1 MEQPIATTATR
12 IPRRSGGIGPVS
24 ATGITIV
31 DAAWASI
38 GYAIVV
44 AMMAFASIV
53 SGAHASA
60 PSPAPLGTSPFADQ
74 APSSAPT
81 VLATVPPSVTAV
93 TGAPDPS
100 LPTAVPTTSATVAP
114 TAPANSTPVA
124 TASAPTPAATPAT
137 PNASPVASATVVAV
151 VPSPSAVAS
160 ATVAIAGPAKADAPS
175 PAPGIGPVATRE
187 PGRPIRSQAATVHTN
202 GTTTWMSISAGYSHT
217 CAITT
222 NNQAY
227 CWGYNGYGQLGDNT
241 QDDSSKPVAVS
252 GNFQWRQIVV
262 AYRYT
267 CGITTAGTAYCWGD
281 NSLYQLGDNTP
292 ISRSV
297 PTPVKS
303 TIVWTK
309 LAAGYQHVCGI
320 ASTGLGYCWGVNARG
335 QLGDNTI
342 VNKKVPVAVSAYNKW
357 TTISTGDSH
366 TCGVTDSYAAYC
378 WGWNDYG
385 QIGDGITGTMIAP
398 QINKL
403 VPTLVAGG
411 KLWTSITAGDFNTC
425 AIDTAYQGYCWGYD
439 TWPGSVTS
447 TTSSTYASTCYYGNT
462 SGSSTVCYTTPIVIS
477 TTLPFKYLTVRFQ
490 AAFGITTSNNL
501 YQWGYSYADCSY
513 CATAFLPR
521 NSGSSSSYWYDDP
534 TQPYRK
540 FGEIFSN
547 VSVGKVYACGITTV
561 RTAFCWGQNDYGQL
575 GDGTTT
581 DSSSEVLVPDPPTI
595 TVPVSQNLRISNVRD
610 GSATIS
616 WATSSSVTGWVVY
629 GLASSGAGPSTP
641 AYDSRGPTTA
651 STIHYVNITGL
662 VPNTAYTFDLVSGN
676 TTDSRSGQHYSF
688 TTGPT
693 LSVKSP
699 DTVSG
704 TVSIDGGSTPEA
716 AIVYVS
722 ANYTDASTGNTVP
735 CGAIS
740 AIVSSANNS
749 SAAWS
754 LSIANLRTADNLAYC
769 GYTNSSTLTIEAQ
782 AGSTGR
788 AAVTKT
794 VSEAKAATVTLA
806 VQPVATVVT
815 NLQSGWN
822 LVALDGTLLVP
833 MKASDICLALNAA
846 SAGAPIEV
854 ARWESGAWVSHIC
867 FLPMND
873 LTLSTGTGY
882 FVKMASPATWTYDA
896 IPTVTPKTLTMISG
910 WNLISMSGAMGYD
923 AAKTITGI
931 EAAGGSNGSVIVC
944 DEIDR
949 WENGGWDPVIRASS
963 ANIFAIEGGR
973 GYFVKLRKAVSWSP
987 SPVAP

>member
-24 ATGITIV
+24 ATGITIL
-31 DAAWASI
+31 DAPWASI

-60 PSPAPLGTSPFADQ
+60 PSPAPQGTGPFADQ
-74 APSSAPT
+74 APASAPT

-124 TASAPTPAATPAT
+124 TASVPTPAATPAT
-137 PNASPVASATVVAV
+137 SIASPVASATVVTV

-160 ATVAIAGPAKADAPS
+160 ATVAIAGHAKADAPS
-175 PAPGIGPVATRE
+175 PAPGIGPVETRE

-342 VNKKVPVAVSAYNKW
+342 VNKKVPVAVSGYNKW

-378 WGWNDYG
+378 WGWNDFG
-385 QIGDGITGTMIAP
+385 QIGDGVTGTMIAP
-398 QINKL
+398 QTNKL
-403 VPTLVAGG
+403 VPTLVTGS
-411 KLWTSITAGDFNTC
+411 KLWTSITASNYNTC
-425 AIDTAYQGYCWGYD
+425 GTDAAYMGYCWGRQSYIAY
-439 TWPGSVTS
+439 SVGNAFGNCYYTNS
-447 TTSSTYASTCYYGNT
+447 TASTCVSTPSLLSKT
-462 SGSSTVCYTTPIVIS
+462 SPWKSIVVHID
-477 TTLPFKYLTVRFQ
+477 T
-490 AAFGITTSNNL
+490 AFGFLTNNTL
-501 YQWGYSYADCSY
+501 YQWGECPTNGCALIGNPNSTSTPYVPYLSYGQVFSSLSPGKDYS
-513 CATAFLPR
+513 
-521 NSGSSSSYWYDDP
+521 
-534 TQPYRK
+534 
-540 FGEIFSN
+540 
-547 VSVGKVYACGITTV
+547 CGITTA
-561 RTAFCWGQNDYGQL
+561 RTAYCWGQNDYGQL

-581 DSSSEVLVPDPPTI
+581 ERYREVLVPDPPTI
-595 TVPVSQNLRISNVRD
+595 TIPVSQNLRISNVRD

-616 WATSSSVTGWVVY
+616 WATSSSVTGSVVY

-641 AYDSRGPTTA
+641 AYDSRGASTA

-676 TTDSRSGQHYSF
+676 TTDTRSGQHYSF

-704 TVSIDGGSTPEA
+704 TVSIDGGGTPDA

-722 ANYTDASTGNTVP
+722 ANYTDASTGNSVP

-740 AIVSSANNS
+740 AIVSSTNNS
-749 SAAWS
+749 SSAWS

-769 GYTNSSTLTIEAQ
+769 GYTTSSTLTIEAQ

-846 SAGAPIEV
+846 SAGAPMEV

-873 LTLSTGTGY
+873 VTLSTGTGY

>member
-1 MEQPIATTATR
+1 MEQPIATVATR
-12 IPRRSGGIGPVS
+12 GLMGPAGIR
-24 ATGITIV
+24 
-31 DAAWASI
+31 
-38 GYAIVV
+38 
-44 AMMAFASIV
+44 
-53 SGAHASA
+53 
-60 PSPAPLGTSPFADQ
+60 PAPAMRVKEVRTLW
-74 APSSAPT
+74 AP
-81 VLATVPPSVTAV
+81 VPP
-93 TGAPDPS
+93 
-100 LPTAVPTTSATVAP
+100 
-114 TAPANSTPVA
+114 
-124 TASAPTPAATPAT
+124 
-137 PNASPVASATVVAV
+137 
-151 VPSPSAVAS
+151 S
-160 ATVAIAGPAKADAPS
+160 ATVAIAPSGKSDAPS
-175 PAPGIGPVATRE
+175 PAAGIGPVETRE
-187 PGRPIRSQAATVHTN
+187 PGRPIRAQSATVHTN
-202 GTTTWMSISAGYSHT
+202 GTTTWMSISAGYYHT

-252 GNFQWRQIVV
+252 GNYQWRQIVV

-267 CGITTAGTAYCWGD
+267 CGITTAGTAYCWDD

-335 QLGDNTI
+335 QLGDNST
-342 VNKKVPVAVSAYNKW
+342 VTKKVPVAVSGYNKW
-357 TTISTGDSH
+357 NTISTGASH
-366 TCGVTDSYAAYC
+366 TCGVTDTFAAYC

-385 QIGDGITGTMIAP
+385 QIGDGVTGTMIAP
-398 QINKL
+398 QTNKL
-403 VPTLVAGG
+403 VPTLVTGS
-411 KLWTSITAGDFNTC
+411 KLWTSITAGDYNTC
-425 AIDTAYQGYCWGYD
+425 GIDTAYMGYCWGLGGYL
-439 TWPGSVTS
+439 TS
-447 TTSSTYASTCYYGNT
+447 TTVSGMNSSSCAYGNT
-462 SGSSTVCYTTPIVIS
+462 SGSVTTCFTTPLLIS

-490 AAFGITTSNNL
+490 VAFAIMTNSSL
-501 YQWGYSYADCSY
+501 YQWG
-513 CATAFLPR
+513 
-521 NSGSSSSYWYDDP
+521 SGSTCSSSSCALIRNWGDTDRP
-534 TQPYRK
+534 K
-540 FGEIFSN
+540 FVTGTYGQVFTSL
-547 VSVGKVYACGITTV
+547 SVGLEYGCGITSV
-561 RTAFCWGQNDYGQL
+561 RTAYCWGQNDYGQL
-575 GDGTTT
+575 GDGTTM
-581 DSSSEVLVPDPPTI
+581 DRGSEVLVPDPPSI
-595 TVPVSQNLRISNVRD
+595 TVPVSRNLRISNVRD

-616 WATSSSVTGWVVY
+616 WATSSSVTGSVLY

-641 AYDSRGPTTA
+641 AYDSRGSTTA
-651 STIHYVNITGL
+651 STIHYVNITSL
-662 VPNTAYTFDLVSGN
+662 VPNTPYTFDLVSGN
-676 TTDSRSGQHYSF
+676 TTDTRSGQHYSF

-704 TVSIDGGSTPEA
+704 TVSIDGGGTPDA
-716 AIVYVS
+716 AVVYIS
-722 ANYTDASTGNTVP
+722 ATYTDAATGNSVP

-749 SAAWS
+749 SAEWS

-769 GYTNSSTLTIEAQ
+769 GYTTSSTLTIEAQ

-788 AAVTKT
+788 VAVTKT
-794 VSEAKAATVTLA
+794 VSEAKAGTVTLA

-846 SAGAPIEV
+846 TAGAPMEV

-873 LTLSTGTGY
+873 VTLSTGTGY

-944 DEIDR
+944 DEID
-949 WENGGWDPVIRASS
+949 
-963 ANIFAIEGGR
+963 
-973 GYFVKLRKAVSWSP
+973 
-987 SPVAP
+987 

>member
-12 IPRRSGGIGPVS
+12 IPRRSGGISPVS

-31 DAAWASI
+31 DAPWASI

-44 AMMAFASIV
+44 AMVAFALIV

-60 PSPAPLGTSPFADQ
+60 PSPAPQGTGPFADQ
-74 APSSAPT
+74 APASAPT

-124 TASAPTPAATPAT
+124 TASVPTPAATPAT
-137 PNASPVASATVVAV
+137 SIASPVASATVVTV

-175 PAPGIGPVATRE
+175 PAAGIGPVETRE

-202 GTTTWMSISAGYSHT
+202 GSTTWMSISAGYSHT

-292 ISRSV
+292 ISHSV

-342 VNKKVPVAVSAYNKW
+342 VNKKVPVAVSGYNKW

-366 TCGVTDSYAAYC
+366 TCGVTDAKAAYC
-378 WGWNDYG
+378 WGRNDFA
-385 QIGDGITGTMIAP
+385 QIGDGIAGTIIAP
-398 QINKL
+398 QTNKL
-403 VPTLVAGG
+403 VPTLVAGS
-411 KLWTSITAGDFNTC
+411 KLWTSITAGDYNTC
-425 AIDTAYQGYCWGYD
+425 GIDEAYQGYCWG
-439 TWPGSVTS
+439 TASHLLSTEWTS
-447 TTSSTYASTCYYGNT
+447 IALDR
-462 SGSSTVCYTTPIVIS
+462 CYTTGSSYSNCYPSPLLIS
-477 TTLPFKYLTVRFQ
+477 STLPFKYLTVRFRV
-490 AAFGITTSNNL
+490 AFAMMTNSSL
-501 YQWGYSYADCSY
+501 YQWG
-513 CATAFLPR
+513 
-521 NSGSSSSYWYDDP
+521 SGSTCSSSSCALMRNWSDTSSP
-534 TQPYRK
+534 TRVQGSYGQV
-540 FGEIFSN
+540 FTSL
-547 VSVGKVYACGITTV
+547 SVGLEYGCGTTSV
-561 RTAFCWGQNDYGQL
+561 RTAYCWGQNDYGQL

-581 DSSSEVLVPDPPTI
+581 DRSQEVLVPDPPTI
-595 TVPVSQNLRISNVRD
+595 TIPVSQNLRISNVRD

-616 WATSSSVTGWVVY
+616 WATSSSVTGSVVY

-641 AYDSRGPTTA
+641 AYDSRGSTTA

-704 TVSIDGGSTPEA
+704 TVSIDGGGTPDA

-722 ANYTDASTGNTVP
+722 ANYTDASTGNSVP

-749 SAAWS
+749 SSAWS
-754 LSIANLRTADNLAYC
+754 LSIANLRTADNLAFC
-769 GYTNSSTLTIEAQ
+769 GYTTSSTLTIEAQ

-794 VSEAKAATVTLA
+794 VSEAKAATVALA

-873 LTLSTGTGY
+873 VTLSTGTGY

-931 EAAGGSNGSVIVC
+931 EAAAGSNGSVIVC